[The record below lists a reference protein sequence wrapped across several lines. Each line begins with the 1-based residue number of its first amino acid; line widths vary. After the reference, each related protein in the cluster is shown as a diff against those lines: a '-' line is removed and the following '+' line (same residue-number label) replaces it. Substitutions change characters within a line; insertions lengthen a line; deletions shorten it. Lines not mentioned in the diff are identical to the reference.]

1 MLEKLRS
8 ERGESI
14 GEALAAMLIVAL
26 AALMLAGMTTAATR
40 IVEKSEK
47 AYNVYLDQRNYL
59 ESGGASEIPKND
71 PDGESSIAT
80 PVPVEGTLHM
90 SGTGIAAAAYEP
102 VTATILKSGDRTVRI
117 TYRYQKGRITIQEQD
132 NNSEAE

>member
-59 ESGGASEIPKND
+59 ESGGSSSIPKND
-71 PDGESSIAT
+71 PDGQSSIAT

-90 SGTGIAAAAYEP
+90 SGTGIEATASET
-102 VTATILKSGDRTVRI
+102 VTVTILKSGDRNERI
-117 TYRYQKGRITIQEQD
+117 TYRYRKAG
-132 NNSEAE
+132 

>member
-59 ESGGASEIPKND
+59 ESGGASGISKND
-71 PDGESSIAT
+71 PDGQSSIAT
-80 PVPVEGTLHM
+80 PVSVPGTLHM
-90 SGTGIAAAAYEP
+90 SGTGIKASEL
-102 VTATILKSGDRTVRI
+102 VTVTILKSGDRNVRI
-117 TYRYQKGRITIQEQD
+117 TYR
-132 NNSEAE
+132 

>member
-59 ESGGASEIPKND
+59 ESGGVSGIPKND
-71 PDGESSIAT
+71 PDGQSSIAT
-80 PVPVEGTLHM
+80 TVLVDGNLHM
-90 SGTGIAAAAYEP
+90 SGTNIAAIASEP
-102 VTATILKSGDRTVRI
+102 VTATILKSGDRNVRI
-117 TYRYQKGRITIQEQD
+117 TYRYKAG
-132 NNSEAE
+132 

>member
-26 AALMLAGMTTAATR
+26 GALMLAGMTTAATR

-59 ESGGASEIPKND
+59 ESGGVSGIPKND
-71 PDGESSIAT
+71 PDGQSSIAT
-80 PVPVEGTLHM
+80 TVLVDGNLHM
-90 SGTGIAAAAYEP
+90 SGTNIAAIASEP

-117 TYRYQKGRITIQEQD
+117 TYRYKAG
-132 NNSEAE
+132 

>member
-59 ESGGASEIPKND
+59 ESGGSSSIPKND
-71 PDGESSIAT
+71 PDGENEDFGR
-80 PVPVEGTLHM
+80 VE
-90 SGTGIAAAAYEP
+90 
-102 VTATILKSGDRTVRI
+102 
-117 TYRYQKGRITIQEQD
+117 
-132 NNSEAE
+132 

>member
-59 ESGGASEIPKND
+59 ESGGASDIPKND

-80 PVPVEGTLHM
+80 PVPVKGTLHM
-90 SGTGIAAAAYEP
+90 RGNGIAAAASEP
-102 VTATILKSGDRTVRI
+102 VTATILKSGDKNVRI
-117 TYRYQKGRITIQEQD
+117 TYRYRKEG
-132 NNSEAE
+132 

>member
-59 ESGGASEIPKND
+59 DSGGSSSIPKND

-80 PVPVEGTLHM
+80 PVTVDGTLHM
-90 SGTGIAAAAYEP
+90 SENGIAATVSET
-102 VTATILKSGDRTVRI
+102 VTATILKSGDRNVRI
-117 TYRYQKGRITIQEQD
+117 TYRYKAG
-132 NNSEAE
+132 

>member
-59 ESGGASEIPKND
+59 ESGGSSSIPKND
-71 PDGESSIAT
+71 PDGQSSIAT
-80 PVPVEGTLHM
+80 PVQVKGTLHM
-90 SGTGIAAAAYEP
+90 SVTGIEAIASEP
-102 VTATILKSGDRTVRI
+102 VTATILKSGDRNVRI
-117 TYRYQKGRITIQEQD
+117 IYRYRKEG
-132 NNSEAE
+132 

>member
-26 AALMLAGMTTAATR
+26 AALMLVGMTTAATR

-59 ESGGASEIPKND
+59 ESGGASGIPKND
-71 PDGESSIAT
+71 PDGQSSIAT
-80 PVPVEGTLHM
+80 PVPVPGTLYM
-90 SGTGIAAAAYEP
+90 SGTGIAASEP
-102 VTATILKSGDRTVRI
+102 VTATILKSGDKNVRI
-117 TYRYQKGRITIQEQD
+117 TYRYQKAG
-132 NNSEAE
+132 

>member
-59 ESGGASEIPKND
+59 ESGGSSGIPKND

-80 PVPVEGTLHM
+80 PVPEGTLHM
-90 SGTGIAAAAYEP
+90 SGTGIAASEP
-102 VTATILKSGDRTVRI
+102 VTATILKSGDRIVRI
-117 TYRYQKGRITIQEQD
+117 TYRYRKAG
-132 NNSEAE
+132 

>member
-26 AALMLAGMTTAATR
+26 AALMLVGMTTAATR

-59 ESGGASEIPKND
+59 ESGGASGIQKND

-80 PVPVEGTLHM
+80 PVSVPGTLHM
-90 SGTGIAAAAYEP
+90 SGIDATASEP
-102 VTATILKSGDRTVRI
+102 VTATILKSGDRNVRI
-117 TYRYQKGRITIQEQD
+117 TYRYRKEG
-132 NNSEAE
+132 

>member
-71 PDGESSIAT
+71 PDGQSSIAT
-80 PVPVEGTLHM
+80 PVPVPGTLHM
-90 SGTGIAAAAYEP
+90 SGIDATASEP
-102 VTATILKSGDRTVRI
+102 VTVTILKSGDRNVRI
-117 TYRYQKGRITIQEQD
+117 TYRYRKAG
-132 NNSEAE
+132 

>member
-59 ESGGASEIPKND
+59 ESGGSSSIPKND
-71 PDGESSIAT
+71 PDGQSSIAT

-90 SGTGIAAAAYEP
+90 SIEATASEP
-102 VTATILKSGDRTVRI
+102 VTVTILKSGDKNVRI
-117 TYRYQKGRITIQEQD
+117 TYRYRKAG
-132 NNSEAE
+132 

>member
-40 IVEKSEK
+40 SVEKSDK

-71 PDGESSIAT
+71 PDGQSSIAT
-80 PVPVEGTLHM
+80 PVPVPGTLHM
-90 SGTGIAAAAYEP
+90 SGNGIDETASEL
-102 VTATILKSGDRTVRI
+102 VTATILKSGDRNVRI
-117 TYRYQKGRITIQEQD
+117 TYRYRKEG
-132 NNSEAE
+132 

>member
-59 ESGGASEIPKND
+59 ESGGASGIPKND
-71 PDGESSIAT
+71 PNGESGIAT
-80 PVPVEGTLHM
+80 PVPVPGTLHM
-90 SGTGIAAAAYEP
+90 SGDGIIASEP
-102 VTATILKSGDRTVRI
+102 VTATILKSGDRNVRI
-117 TYRYQKGRITIQEQD
+117 TYRYKAG
-132 NNSEAE
+132 

>member
-59 ESGGASEIPKND
+59 ESGGSSSIPKND
-71 PDGESSIAT
+71 PDGQSSIAT

-90 SGTGIAAAAYEP
+90 SGAGIIASEP
-102 VTATILKSGDRTVRI
+102 VTATILKSGDKNVRI
-117 TYRYQKGRITIQEQD
+117 TYRYRKAG
-132 NNSEAE
+132 

>member
-26 AALMLAGMTTAATR
+26 AALMLVGMTTAATR

-59 ESGGASEIPKND
+59 ESGGASGIPKND
-71 PDGESSIAT
+71 PDGQSSIAT
-80 PVPVEGTLHM
+80 PVPVKGFLHM
-90 SGTGIAAAAYEP
+90 SGKGIDETASEP
-102 VTATILKSGDRTVRI
+102 VTVTILKSGDRNVRI
-117 TYRYQKGRITIQEQD
+117 TYRYKAG
-132 NNSEAE
+132 

>member
-59 ESGGASEIPKND
+59 ESGGSSSIPKND

-80 PVPVEGTLHM
+80 PVQVKGTLHM
-90 SGTGIAAAAYEP
+90 SVTGIEAIASEP
-102 VTATILKSGDRTVRI
+102 VTATILKSGDRNVRI
-117 TYRYQKGRITIQEQD
+117 TYRYKAG
-132 NNSEAE
+132 

>member
-59 ESGGASEIPKND
+59 ESGGSSSIPKND
-71 PDGESSIAT
+71 PDGQSSIAT
-80 PVPVEGTLHM
+80 PVSVDGTLHM
-90 SGTGIAAAAYEP
+90 SVDGIATIASEP
-102 VTATILKSGDRTVRI
+102 VTVTILKSGDRNVRI
-117 TYRYQKGRITIQEQD
+117 TYRYRKEG
-132 NNSEAE
+132 

>member
-59 ESGGASEIPKND
+59 ESGGSSSIPKND
-71 PDGESSIAT
+71 PDGQSSIAT
-80 PVPVEGTLHM
+80 PVPVPGTLHM
-90 SGTGIAAAAYEP
+90 SGTDIAAAAYEP

-117 TYRYQKGRITIQEQD
+117 TYRYRKAG
-132 NNSEAE
+132 

>member
-59 ESGGASEIPKND
+59 ESGGASGISKND

-90 SGTGIAAAAYEP
+90 SGTGIAASEL
-102 VTATILKSGDRTVRI
+102 VTATILKSGDKNVRI
-117 TYRYQKGRITIQEQD
+117 TYRYRKAG
-132 NNSEAE
+132 

>member
-47 AYNVYLDQRNYL
+47 A
-59 ESGGASEIPKND
+59 
-71 PDGESSIAT
+71 
-80 PVPVEGTLHM
+80 
-90 SGTGIAAAAYEP
+90 
-102 VTATILKSGDRTVRI
+102 
-117 TYRYQKGRITIQEQD
+117 
-132 NNSEAE
+132 

>member
-26 AALMLAGMTTAATR
+26 GALMLVGMTTAATR

-59 ESGGASEIPKND
+59 ESGGTSSVPKND
-71 PDGESSIAT
+71 PDGQNSIAA

-90 SGTGIAAAAYEP
+90 SWTGIAAAASEP
-102 VTATILKSGDRTVRI
+102 VTATILKSGDRNVRI
-117 TYRYQKGRITIQEQD
+117 TYRYRGKQND
-132 NNSEAE
+132 NADAAG

>member
-40 IVEKSEK
+40 IVEKSP
-47 AYNVYLDQRNYL
+47 NVQRKH
-59 ESGGASEIPKND
+59 PKR
-71 PDGESSIAT
+71 
-80 PVPVEGTLHM
+80 
-90 SGTGIAAAAYEP
+90 
-102 VTATILKSGDRTVRI
+102 K
-117 TYRYQKGRITIQEQD
+117 QKP
-132 NNSEAE
+132 

>member
-26 AALMLAGMTTAATR
+26 AALMLAGMTTAAIR

-59 ESGGASEIPKND
+59 ESGGSSSIPKND

-80 PVPVEGTLHM
+80 PVPVDGTLHM

-117 TYRYQKGRITIQEQD
+117 TYRYQKVQEQG

>member
-59 ESGGASEIPKND
+59 ESGGSSSIPKND

-80 PVPVEGTLHM
+80 PVPVDGTLHIM
-90 SGTGIAAAAYEP
+90 SGTGIIASEP
-102 VTATILKSGDRTVRI
+102 VTATILKSGDRNVRI
-117 TYRYQKGRITIQEQD
+117 TYRYKAG
-132 NNSEAE
+132 

>member
-26 AALMLAGMTTAATR
+26 AALMLAGMTTAAIR

-59 ESGGASEIPKND
+59 ESGGASSIPKND
-71 PDGESSIAT
+71 PDGQSSIAT
-80 PVPVEGTLHM
+80 PVPVKGTLHM
-90 SGTGIAAAAYEP
+90 SGTGIIASEP
-102 VTATILKSGDRTVRI
+102 VTATILKSGDRNVRI
-117 TYRYQKGRITIQEQD
+117 TYRYKAG
-132 NNSEAE
+132 

>member
-59 ESGGASEIPKND
+59 ESGGSSSIPKND

-80 PVPVEGTLHM
+80 PVPIDGTLHM
-90 SGTGIAAAAYEP
+90 SGIGIAASEP
-102 VTATILKSGDRTVRI
+102 VTATILKSGDKNVRI
-117 TYRYQKGRITIQEQD
+117 TYRYRKAG
-132 NNSEAE
+132 

>member
-26 AALMLAGMTTAATR
+26 AALMLAGTTTAATR

-71 PDGESSIAT
+71 PDGQSSIAT
-80 PVPVEGTLHM
+80 PVPVPGTLHM
-90 SGTGIAAAAYEP
+90 SGKGIDETASEL
-102 VTATILKSGDRTVRI
+102 VTATILKSGDRNVRI
-117 TYRYQKGRITIQEQD
+117 TYRYRKEG
-132 NNSEAE
+132 

>member
-59 ESGGASEIPKND
+59 ESGGSSSIPKMIRM
-71 PDGESSIAT
+71 ERA
-80 PVPVEGTLHM
+80 VLRRRCRLK
-90 SGTGIAAAAYEP
+90 EP
-102 VTATILKSGDRTVRI
+102 YI
-117 TYRYQKGRITIQEQD
+117 
-132 NNSEAE
+132 

>member
-26 AALMLAGMTTAATR
+26 ATLMLAGMTTAATR

-59 ESGGASEIPKND
+59 ESGGSSSIPKND
-71 PDGESSIAT
+71 PDGQSSIAT
-80 PVPVEGTLHM
+80 PVPVPGTLHM
-90 SGTGIAAAAYEP
+90 SGTGIAASEP
-102 VTATILKSGDRTVRI
+102 VTATILKSGDKNVRI
-117 TYRYQKGRITIQEQD
+117 TYRYRKAG
-132 NNSEAE
+132 